1 VVEIAQNSDANCPNT
16 NAVFKTPVFKK
27 KNRVG
32 ANSDFEPGANFP
44 EGVKICLKTPL
55 SSVALMLSRPVMIV
69 LELAKL
75 AN

>member
-1 VVEIAQNSDANCPNT
+1 MPIAPIPTQ
-16 NAVFKTPVFKK
+16 FLRLQFLK